1 MYLCNGLTFIYKPMK
16 YILAFAFAL
25 LLFVTPAN
33 AQEYRKHK
41 VEKGETVVS
50 ISKKYQITPYDIYR
64 LNPDARNGIQL
75 NSVLLIPNPP
85 TKPLPAGTPV
95 KETPTKVVNTIHKVE
110 AKETLYSIAKKYNV
124 TPDALEKANATLV
137 KDGLKTGDEL
147 IIPIKGSGVAAQAA
161 VAEKQIA
168 AGKETTYMYHTV
180 EAGETVYSIAKTY
193 GMTVQLV
200 EDLNPEVKDSLPL
213 GYKLKLAKNAVI
225 AESKVP
231 DVHPVNTGVVK
242 PVVPAAQEDVYMEY
256 AVQPKET
263 VYSLLKRSGLTEAEL
278 LKLNPE
284 IKDGL
289 REGMVIKIPK
299 DSGTFVPGQL
309 ASLQS
314 SLVKTKPKKLALLL
328 PFNTYRI
335 ESDTVRGK
343 LLRTDKLLN
352 LTLDFYAGALVA
364 IDSAKTL
371 GLPLDVKILDAKETS
386 PRSSDIATL
395 KGEITGVNAIIGPF
409 FQSNTESAALLM
421 PNAAVISPLA
431 KDTGKALPNLY
442 YSIPTDDLMRK
453 TLFDYIRSKD
463 GNVVAIIDRKKT
475 ASRDFIKA
483 NYTAFRIIDAG
494 STAEAIRA
502 LLVTGKTNYVI
513 LDAESLAHISGAL
526 RMLVDAQ
533 KNYTIQLA
541 VPDKN
546 DRYDHDE
553 VALDKLVKL
562 KLLYPSIT
570 RDDNDQQHELFAKVF
585 REKNGFNP
593 TAYATRGF
601 DITFDTILRLFQ
613 EEDFKTTMT
622 QKTSEQVENK
632 FMYLAQAGGNYNN
645 GVYIMQFD
653 EGLNVIKAQ

>member
-1 MYLCNGLTFIYKPMK
+1 
-16 YILAFAFAL
+16 
-25 LLFVTPAN
+25 
-33 AQEYRKHK
+33 
-41 VEKGETVVS
+41 
-50 ISKKYQITPYDIYR
+50 
-64 LNPDARNGIQL
+64 
-75 NSVLLIPNPP
+75 
-85 TKPLPAGTPV
+85 
-95 KETPTKVVNTIHKVE
+95 
-110 AKETLYSIAKKYNV
+110 
-124 TPDALEKANATLV
+124 
-137 KDGLKTGDEL
+137 
-147 IIPIKGSGVAAQAA
+147 
-161 VAEKQIA
+161 
-168 AGKETTYMYHTV
+168 MYHTV
-180 EAGETVYSIAKTY
+180 AAGETVYSIAKTY

-200 EDLNPEVKDSLPL
+200 EELNPEVKDSLPL

-231 DVHPVNTGVVK
+231 EVKPVDTGVVK
-242 PVVPAAQEDVYMEY
+242 PAVTGNDAYMDY
-256 AVQPKET
+256 TVQPKET

-289 REGMVIKIPK
+289 RDGMVIKIPK

-335 ESDTVRGK
+335 ESDTLRGK

-364 IDSAKTL
+364 IDSARAL

-386 PRSSDIATL
+386 PRSSDVATL
-395 KGEITGVNAIIGPF
+395 KGELVGVNAVIGPF
-409 FQSNTESAALLM
+409 FQTNTESAALLM

-442 YSIPTDDLMRK
+442 YSIPTDDIMRK
-453 TLFDYIRSKD
+453 ALFDYIRSKEA
-463 GNVVAIIDRKKT
+463 NVIAVIDKKKT
-475 ASRDFIKA
+475 GSRDFIKA
-483 NYTAFRIIDAG
+483 NYTAFRIVDAG
-494 STAEAIRA
+494 SPAETLKAM
-502 LLVTGKTNYVI
+502 LVAGKTNYVI
-513 LDAESLAHISGAL
+513 LDAESLAHITGTIRTL
-526 RMLVDAQ
+526 EEAQ
-533 KNYTIQLA
+533 KTYTIQLA
-541 VPDKN
+541 VPDKT

-570 RDDNDQQHELFAKVF
+570 RDDNDDQHELFTKVF
-585 REKNGFNP
+585 REKNGYNP

-613 EEDFKTTMT
+613 EEDFKATMAE
-622 QKTSEQVENK
+622 KGSEQVENK
-632 FMYLAQAGGNYNN
+632 FMYLSQNGGNYNN

>member
-1 MYLCNGLTFIYKPMK
+1 MK
-16 YILAFAFAL
+16 YILALVFAV
-25 LLFVTPAN
+25 LLFITPAH

-64 LNPDARNGIQL
+64 LNPDAKNGIQL
-75 NSVLLIPNPP
+75 DSVLLIPNPP

-95 KETPTKVVNTIHKVE
+95 KEEPTKVVNTIHKAE
-110 AKETLYSIAKKYNV
+110 AKETLYSIAKKYSV
-124 TPDALEKANATLV
+124 TPDALQKANEAIF
-137 KDGLKTGDEL
+137 KAGLKIGDEL

-168 AGKETTYMYHTV
+168 GGKETTYMYHTV
-180 EAGETVYSIAKTY
+180 AAGETVYSIAKTY

-200 EDLNPEVKDSLPL
+200 EELNPEVKDSLPL

-231 DVHPVNTGVVK
+231 EVK
-242 PVVPAAQEDVYMEY
+242 PVDTGVAKPVAPAVNDTYMDY
-256 AVQPKET
+256 TVQPKET

-284 IKDGL
+284 IKEGL
-289 REGMVIKIPK
+289 RDGMVIKIPK

-364 IDSAKTL
+364 IDSARAL

-386 PRSSDIATL
+386 PRSSDVATL
-395 KGEITGVNAIIGPF
+395 KGELIGVNAVIGPF
-409 FQSNTESAALLM
+409 FQTNTESAALLM

-442 YSIPTDDLMRK
+442 YSIPTDDIMRK
-453 TLFDYIRSKD
+453 ALFDYIRGKE
-463 GNVVAIIDRKKT
+463 GNVIAVIDKKKT
-475 ASRDFIKA
+475 GSREFIKT
-483 NYTAFRIIDAG
+483 NYTAFRIVDAG
-494 STAEAIRA
+494 STAETIKA
-502 LLVTGKTNYVI
+502 LLVAGKTNYVI
-513 LDAESLAHISGAL
+513 LDAESLADITGTIRTL
-526 RMLVDAQ
+526 EEAQ
-533 KNYTIQLA
+533 KTYTIQLA
-541 VPDKN
+541 VPDKT

-570 RDDNDQQHELFAKVF
+570 RDDNGEQHDLFAKVF
-585 REKNGFNP
+585 REKNGYNP

-613 EEDFKTTMT
+613 EEDFKATMAA
-622 QKTSEQVENK
+622 KGSEQVENK
-632 FMYLAQAGGNYNN
+632 FMYLSQNGGNYNN

>member
-1 MYLCNGLTFIYKPMK
+1 MKFI
-16 YILAFAFAL
+16 LVFVFAL
-25 LLFVTPAN
+25 FLFPSAVS
-33 AQEYRKHK
+33 AQGHHSHK

-75 NSVLLIPNPP
+75 GSTLLIPDPP
-85 TKPLPAGTPV
+85 VKPLPAGTPV
-95 KETPTKVVNTIHKVE
+95 KEVPTKVVNTIHKVE
-110 AKETLYSIAKKYNV
+110 AKETLYSISKKYNI
-124 TPDALEKANATLV
+124 TPEALEKANTALV
-137 KDGLKTGDEL
+137 KDGLKAGDEL

-168 AGKETTYMYHTV
+168 AGKGTTYMYHTV

-200 EDLNPEVKDSLPL
+200 EELNPEVKDSLPL
-213 GYKLKLAKNAVI
+213 GFKLKLAKNAVI

-231 DVHPVNTGVVK
+231 QVAPVNTGVVK
-242 PVVPAAQEDVYMEY
+242 PSNPPVEDLYIDY
-256 AVQPKET
+256 TVQPKET
-263 VYSLLKRSGLTEAEL
+263 IYSLSKRSGLTEPEL
-278 LKLNPE
+278 ISLNPE

-289 REGMVIKIPK
+289 RDGMVIKLPK
-299 DSGTFVPGQL
+299 DSGTFIPGQV

-386 PRSSDIATL
+386 PRSSDVATL
-395 KGEITGVNAIIGPF
+395 KGQLTGVNAVIGPF
-409 FQSNTESAALLM
+409 FQTNTESAALLM

-431 KDTGKALPNLY
+431 KDTGRALPNLY
-442 YSIPTDDLMRK
+442 YSIPTDDIMRK
-453 TLFDYIRSKD
+453 ALFDYIRSKE
-463 GNVVAIIDRKKT
+463 GNVIAIIDKKKT

-494 STAEAIRA
+494 STAEAIKA
-502 LLVTGKTNYVI
+502 LLVAGKTNYVI

-526 RMLVDAQ
+526 RILTDAQ
-533 KNYTIQLA
+533 KDYTIQLA
-541 VPDKN
+541 LPDKTE
-546 DRYDHDE
+546 RYDHDE

-570 RDDNDQQHELFAKVF
+570 RDDNDAQHELFAKVF

-593 TAYATRGF
+593 TAYAIRGF

-613 EEDFKTTMT
+613 EEDFKTTMA
-622 QKTSEQVENK
+622 QKNSEQVENK
-632 FMYLAQAGGNYNN
+632 FMYLSQAGGNYNN
-645 GVYIMQFD
+645 GVYIMQFE